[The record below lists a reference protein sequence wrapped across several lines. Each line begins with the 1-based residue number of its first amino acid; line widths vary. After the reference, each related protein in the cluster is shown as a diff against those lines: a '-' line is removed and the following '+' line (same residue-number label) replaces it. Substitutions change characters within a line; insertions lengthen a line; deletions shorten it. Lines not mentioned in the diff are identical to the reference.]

1 MQYHIE
7 QNTLLG
13 HSIQVLKI
21 MFIILF
27 TILKSIRMSAS
38 SQDVETTQNVYT
50 LHTVTVFKMLSISQ
64 QNDSTVISEI

>member
-7 QNTLLG
+7 QNILLG